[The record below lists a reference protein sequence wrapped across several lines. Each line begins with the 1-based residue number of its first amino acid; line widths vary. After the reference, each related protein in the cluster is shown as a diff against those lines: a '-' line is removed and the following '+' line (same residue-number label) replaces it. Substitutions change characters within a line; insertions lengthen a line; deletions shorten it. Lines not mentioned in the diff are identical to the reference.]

1 MKRKI
6 LDMTQYRS
14 VTETVPTEEA
24 LRDWFAG
31 MVMCG
36 DWSHPESIVNDHD
49 KAAKDYYKMAD
60 AMMKARER
68 RANGDQ
74 ENRV

>member
-36 DWSHPESIVNDHD
+36 DWACDDAVIRDFD
-49 KAAKDYYKMAD
+49 KAAEGYYEMAD
-60 AMMKARER
+60 AMMKARDRNE
-68 RANGDQ
+68 GDGG
-74 ENRV
+74 